1 MDVHGGWWG
10 GGRAIFDALPVFE
23 SECRCVCSVLLGHLF
38 LLNYGTE
45 VNVCAFLCVC
55 LTVPG
60 AEASACALLCVS
72 DHSWC

>member
-1 MDVHGGWWG
+1 MDV
-10 GGRAIFDALPVFE
+10 GRGEGRFSMHYLFLRVNIGE
-23 SECRCVCSVLLGHLF
+23 CVCSVLLGHLF
-38 LLNYGTE
+38 LLIYGTE

-55 LTVPG
+55 LTNPG